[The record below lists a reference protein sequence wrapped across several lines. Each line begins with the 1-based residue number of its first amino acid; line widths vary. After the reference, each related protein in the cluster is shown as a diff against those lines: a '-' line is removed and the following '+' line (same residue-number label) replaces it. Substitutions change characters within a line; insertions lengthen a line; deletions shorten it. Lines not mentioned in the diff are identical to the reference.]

1 MAYDETL
8 ADRIR
13 RALGPRDDVTEKKM
27 FGGIAFLLNGKMFC
41 GIVGSDLMV
50 RVGRERYEAALRK
63 AHTRPM
69 DFTGRPLPGYVY
81 VSEAGC
87 RGASLANWI
96 EQGAQEVASLPGK
109 KASRGRATKRS
120 TSRARS

>member
-1 MAYDETL
+1 MAYDERL

-13 RALGPRDDVTEKKM
+13 RAVGPRDDVSEKKM
-27 FGGIAFLLNGKMFC
+27 FGGVAFLLDGKMFC

-81 VSEAGC
+81 VSGAGC

-96 EQGAQEVASLPGK
+96 EQGAQYVAAMPEAK
-109 KASRGRATKRS
+109 TKRKGPK
-120 TSRARS
+120 SRRLT

>member
-1 MAYDETL
+1 MAYDEKL

-13 RALGPRDDVTEKKM
+13 RTVGPRDDVTEKTM
-27 FGGIAFLLNGKMFC
+27 FGGLAFLLNGKMFC

-69 DFTGRPLPGYVY
+69 DFTGKPLPGYVY

-87 RGASLANWI
+87 RGVSLAKWI
-96 EQGAQEVASLPGK
+96 DQGAANVAAMPRK
-109 KASRGRATKRS
+109 QTRRKDS
-120 TSRARS
+120 T